1 MDMAAGDRSI
11 TEVFQNII
19 GNVQEIVR
27 SEVRLIKTEVKD
39 DANRAKPPLILLVL
53 GGAAA
58 LFATLFSLLAIVY
71 ALALVLP
78 IWAAALI
85 VGATLAI
92 VASMTISAG
101 LNQFKQVFPPLK
113 KTVEITKENVEWAK
127 QQFK

>member
-39 DANRAKPPLILLVL
+39 DANRAKPPLTMLAI

-58 LFATLFSLLAIVY
+58 LFATFFSLLAIVY

-85 VGATLAI
+85 VGAALAV

-113 KTVEITKENVEWAK
+113 KTVESTKENVEWVK
-127 QQFK
+127 QQIK

>member
-1 MDMAAGDRSI
+1 MATGDRSI

-39 DANRAKPPLILLVL
+39 DASRAKPPLISLAL
-53 GGAAA
+53 GGAAV

-78 IWAAALI
+78 IWAAASI
-85 VGATLAI
+85 VGATLAF

-101 LNQFKQVFPPLK
+101 LNQLKQVFPPLK